1 VLHLAV
7 RCNVLQRAGCVLTP
21 GARQREDFVR
31 TLVAAALVA
40 TACLSANAILVVCV
54 GVGLGSV
61 LDRVN
66 LAEGMHQLISQRQ
79 SDWKGFRACL
89 RSPARDGHE
98 IINYVDCITA

>member
-1 VLHLAV
+1 VH
-7 RCNVLQRAGCVLTP
+7 
-21 GARQREDFVR
+21 

-66 LAEGMHQLISQRQ
+66 ESEPLLQLISQREPCPG
-79 SDWKGFRACL
+79 GFRACL
-89 RSPARDGHE
+89 RSPGRDGRE
-98 IINYVDCITA
+98 IGITLLNC